1 MSGRDTLASLSR
13 PIRRVSMR
21 QTSCR
26 SSMPPESTTAARA
39 HSSPYITAD
48 CNPSPTSSCLQP
60 TTVTTPFLLRFYI
73 DQEQG
78 IAYFYP
84 PAPITPGSVFLSLAT
99 SAIVANSISGLVPCA
114 HVCVQPQQPR
124 SAAPAWLLLNLTKFI
139 TTLKDTPLKSLPS
152 GVTFSNFA
160 ARYFRGTAIVI
171 TNSVGVSV
179 ENMDLGNQ
187 GHRY

>member
-1 MSGRDTLASLSR
+1 
-13 PIRRVSMR
+13 
-21 QTSCR
+21 
-26 SSMPPESTTAARA
+26 MPPESTTAARA
-39 HSSPYITAD
+39 RSSLYITAD
-48 CNPSPTSSCLQP
+48 CNPTLMSSRLQP

-73 DQEQG
+73 DHEQG

-84 PAPITPGSVFLSLAT
+84 PAPITPGSVFLSLAPA
-99 SAIVANSISGLVPCA
+99 AIVANSISGPMPCA
-114 HVCVQPQQPR
+114 HVCAQPQQPR
-124 SAAPAWLLLNLTKFI
+124 SAAPDHRQFT
-139 TTLKDTPLKSLPS
+139 TTLKDTPLKTLPS

-179 ENMDLGNQ
+179 ENMDLSNQ